1 MTWEIIKHKDGKVM
15 ISVTM
20 DEFVG
25 MLPSEADELIE
36 EHNTNVVP
44 YNDFLVKIDMDDHF
58 SKKHIMTFNVDPKNI
73 TFREV

>member
-15 ISVTM
+15 IPVTM

-25 MLPSEADELIE
+25 MLPPEVDELIE
-36 EHNTNVVP
+36 DHNTNVVP
-44 YNDFLVKIDMDDHF
+44 YNDFMEKIDMNEF
-58 SKKHIMTFNVDPKNI
+58 YSEKHICTFNIDPKNI